1 MNNTRETKN
10 FIALRKNLKEI
21 KNFDFCTDVP
31 SKRQFCVN
39 ENGMKNTM
47 ILNIQK
53 DSTRNELLE
62 MMPFVG
68 MIDCLVFLDDTTH
81 PLATRYVLEYMEV
94 LSGTEFVVADNSG
107 YDPGELYSVKE
118 ILNSNDYMGEIQKQ
132 LKKYPAEEKLRYFSV
147 IESWIEWL
155 ISYKSNLKNI
165 KKKLFFDFL
174 KIYYSDDFSFFK
186 NVMLVDNILEK
197 NSKISNI
204 FEIVETSDLLAL
216 LQLRRFIKNMPNKI
230 IGNKKEQI
238 ESLIRNKEVSDLYTF
253 IDEL

>member
-1 MNNTRETKN
+1 MKNIRETKN

-21 KNFDFCTDVP
+21 RNFDFCTDVP

-53 DSTRNELLE
+53 DSTRNELIE

-68 MIDCLVFLDDTTH
+68 MIDCLVLLDDTTH
-81 PLATRYVLEYMEV
+81 SLSTRYVLEYMEV
-94 LSGTEFVVADNSG
+94 LSGNEFVIVDDSG
-107 YDPGELYSVKE
+107 YDQEELYSIKD

-132 LKKYPAEEKLRYFSV
+132 LRKYPAQEKLRYFSV

-155 ISYKSNLKNI
+155 VSYKSNLKNI

-186 NVMLVDNILEK
+186 NVMLIDNILEK

-204 FEIVETSDLLAL
+204 FEIVEASDLLAL
-216 LQLRRFIKNMPNKI
+216 LQLRRFIKNMPTKI
-230 IGNKKEQI
+230 IGEKKEII

>member
-1 MNNTRETKN
+1 MNNVRETKN

-21 KNFDFCTDVP
+21 RNFDFCTDVS

-39 ENGMKNTM
+39 ERNMKNTM
-47 ILNIQK
+47 VLNIKK
-53 DSTRNELLE
+53 DSTQNEILE

-68 MIDCLVFLDDTTH
+68 MVDCLILVDDTTH

-94 LSGTEFVVADNSG
+94 LSGDEFIIADDSG
-107 YDPGELYSVKE
+107 YDPEELYSIKD
-118 ILNSNDYMGEIQKQ
+118 ILNSNDYIGEIQKQ
-132 LKKYPAEEKLRYFSV
+132 LRIYPTEEKLRYFSV

-155 ISYKSNLKNI
+155 VSYKSNLKNI

-174 KIYYSDDFSFFK
+174 KIYYLEDFSFFK
-186 NVMLVDNILEK
+186 NVILVDTILEK
-197 NSKISNI
+197 NSQISDI
-204 FEIVETSDLLAL
+204 FEVIEASDFLAL
-216 LQLRRFIKNMPNKI
+216 LQLRKFFKNMPKKI
-230 IGNKKEQI
+230 IGNKKEFI